1 MARTG
6 SRTSARRA
14 SRRPPARAPKY
25 AYAFANGKAEGSS
38 ALRNLLGGK
47 GCELAEMTKMGVPV
61 PPGFTITTEAWAA
74 YDAAGK
80 KQPAGLWGQV
90 MVHLAHLEAAAG
102 GRLGDPAR
110 PLLVSVRSGARA
122 SMPGMMDTVLNLGLN
137 DKSVQGLAERTK
149 NERFAWDCYRRFITL
164 FGDVVLA
171 IDRRAFD
178 TRLEAAK
185 ARAGAKT
192 DADLPAEALR
202 ALGAELK
209 GVVQEKTGRPFPQDP
224 HEQLRLAV
232 NAVFDS
238 WWAKKAVDYRKIHR
252 LPDDWGTAVTVMAM
266 VFGNLGPTSGTG
278 VCFSRD
284 PSSGERRFFG
294 EFLVNAQGEDVV
306 AGIRTPEPLDAL
318 KQRMPAVYAKLTAIK
333 DGLERHYRDMQD
345 IEFTVQEGRLY
356 ILQTRSGKR
365 TAAAA
370 VRIAVEML
378 REKRIDRNTALLRV
392 EPASLHQLLVKTV
405 DPRAKYTSIA
415 RGLPA
420 TPAAAVGK
428 VVFDPEKA
436 VDMALREEKVIL
448 VRSETSPEDV
458 AGMHAAQGVLTS
470 RGGLTSHAAV
480 VARGWGKCCVVGA
493 GDVVVEE
500 ENHLFRA
507 GRAVVR
513 EGQVITLNGATGEVI
528 VGAQPLVDPK
538 LSDEF
543 RQLLGWAQEHA
554 TTRVRA
560 NADTPADAVKAR
572 EFGAVG
578 IGLVRTEH
586 MFFGDERIPI
596 VREMIMARDV
606 QARKKAVDQLLPF
619 QREDF
624 IGIFRVMAPYP
635 VTIRLLDPPLHEFL
649 PKYKEVLEEYTR
661 LDARGFNPERHAE
674 LGAIKARLEA
684 LIEANPMLG
693 HRGCRLGITFPE
705 IYDMQVRAIME
716 AACEVAGQG
725 LAVEPEIMIPL
736 TGTVAEMKLTR
747 EMTDRVAHQ
756 VIAETGKTV
765 RYSVGTMIE
774 VPRAALVADKIA
786 EHAEFFSF
794 GTNDLTQMTF
804 GYSRDDIGKFLPYYL
819 EKKLL
824 PNDPFAV
831 LDQDGVGE
839 LVRVGIERGRRTVP
853 KLKVGICGE
862 HGGEPS
868 SVEFCHRVGMTYV
881 SCSPYMVPVAWLAA
895 AQAEV
900 KEPRRQ
906 GEVQPKA
913 GRLHGEVQPKAS
925 RANTRKVVTV
935 ATRSAR
941 QRRETR

>member
-1 MARTG
+1 MREGARTV
-6 SRTSARRA
+6 SLRNARRSA
-14 SRRPPARAPKY
+14 SSTRAPKY
-25 AYAFANGKAEGSS
+25 VYSFANGRAEGSS
-38 ALRNLLGGK
+38 ALRDLLGGK

-61 PPGFTITTEAWAA
+61 PPGFTISTEAWTA
-74 YDAAGK
+74 YSAAGK
-80 KQPAGLWGQV
+80 KHPAGLWTQV
-90 MVHLAHLEAAAG
+90 LSHLSRLEAAAG
-102 GRLGDPAR
+102 SRLGDPSR

-137 DKSVQGLAERTK
+137 DRTVLGVAQRTK

-178 TRLEAAK
+178 TLLEAAK
-185 ARAGAKT
+185 ERAGAKT
-192 DADLPAEALR
+192 DADLPADV
-202 ALGAELK
+202 LK
-209 GVVQEKTGRPFPQDP
+209 GLVASFKSVVEQKTGRAFPQDP
-224 HEQLRLAV
+224 HEQLRLAID
-232 NAVFDS
+232 AVFDS
-238 WWAKKAVDYRKIHR
+238 WWAKKAVDYRRIHQ

-284 PSSGERRFFG
+284 PASGERRFFG
-294 EFLVNAQGEDVV
+294 EFLINAQGEDVV

-318 KQRMPAVYAKLTAIK
+318 KTRMPAVYGKLTAIK
-333 DGLERHYRDMQD
+333 DRLEAHYRDMQD

-370 VRIAVEML
+370 VRIAVEMV
-378 REKRIDRNTALLRV
+378 REKRIDHDTGILRV

-405 DPRAKYTSIA
+405 DPKARYTAIA

-428 VVFDPEKA
+428 VVFDPERA
-436 VDMALREEKVIL
+436 VEMALREEAVIL
-448 VRSETSPEDV
+448 VRPETSPEDV

-493 GDVVVEE
+493 SDVVVEE

-528 VGAQPLVDPK
+528 IGAQPLVDPTF
-538 LSDEF
+538 SDEF
-543 RQLLGWAQEHA
+543 RELLGWAQDRA

-560 NADTPADAVKAR
+560 NADTPADATKAR

-596 VREMIMARDV
+596 VREMIMAGDA
-606 QARKKAVDQLLPF
+606 QTRKKAVDRLLPF

-624 IGIFRVMAPYP
+624 IGIFRAMAPHP

-649 PKYKEVLEEYTR
+649 PKYKEVLEEHTR

-674 LGAIKARLEA
+674 LGVVKARLEA
-684 LIEANPMLG
+684 LLEANPMLG

-716 AACEVAGQG
+716 AACEVSGDG
-725 LAVEPEIMIPL
+725 LSVEPEIMIPL

-747 EMTDRVAHQ
+747 EMTDRVARQ
-756 VIAETGKTV
+756 VIAETGRRV
-765 RYSVGTMIE
+765 HYSVGTMIE
-774 VPRAALVADKIA
+774 VPRAALIADKIA
-786 EHAEFFSF
+786 EYAEFFSF

-804 GYSRDDIGKFLPYYL
+804 GYSRDDIGKFLPFYL

-824 PNDPFAV
+824 PSDPFAV
-831 LDQDGVGE
+831 LDQEGVGE
-839 LVRVGIERGRRTVP
+839 LVRVGIERGRRTVAG
-853 KLKVGICGE
+853 LKVGICGE

-900 KEPRRQ
+900 KWP

-913 GRLHGEVQPKAS
+913 SRANRQWPGEVQPKAS
-925 RANTRKVVTV
+925 RANTK
-935 ATRSAR
+935 RSHASSR
-941 QRRETR
+941 QRRAKR